1 MGIVARY
8 LSATEKPEFSEA
20 AATAMGLIVT
30 FFLSNRLLGKTIVII
45 KNVVP
50 LPAKKI
56 FYYSNQLTK
65 MKRSIKAILLL
76 VVMLVSFNAKADHDQ
91 VITYDQLPEVA
102 QAFLKQ
108 YFANKVPLVVTVDWD
123 DYAIRYSS
131 GEKVEF
137 DKQGN
142 WKEIDCRSS
151 LIPAELIPEEIK
163 TNINAT
169 FPGAIILK
177 LDRNR
182 RGYEVKLNNGLEVE
196 YSPTFQVIDIDD

>member
-50 LPAKKI
+50 LPAKKV

-65 MKRSIKAILLL
+65 MKRSIRAILLL

-151 LIPAELIPEEIK
+151 LVPAELIPEEIK

-182 RGYEVKLNNGLEVE
+182 RGYEVKLNDCLEVE

>member
-151 LIPAELIPEEIK
+151 LVPAELIPEEIK